1 MQESLL
7 NNLLKSRY
15 PLSYYL
21 SRQQKFVVVSLRT
34 STTVTPT
41 FSEFETSVNYQHK
54 TPVIKFSKIFD
65 FNNSQNGMNTDHS
78 QYTPHDQKFDMT
90 QECIERSILKNKLET
105 CRIF

>member
-41 FSEFETSVNYQHK
+41 FSGKIFQLQYTHRVDFRFFQEFETSVNYQHK

-78 QYTPHDQKFDMT
+78 QYTPHG
-90 QECIERSILKNKLET
+90 
-105 CRIF
+105 

>member
-41 FSEFETSVNYQHK
+41 FSGKIFQLQYTHRIDFRFFQEFETSVNYQHK

-78 QYTPHDQKFDMT
+78 QYTPHG
-90 QECIERSILKNKLET
+90 
-105 CRIF
+105 

>member
-41 FSEFETSVNYQHK
+41 FSGKIFQLQYTHRIDFRFFQEFETSVNYQHK
-54 TPVIKFSKIFD
+54 TPEEIHLFFYLFLIV
-65 FNNSQNGMNTDHS
+65 NNSQNGMNTDHS
-78 QYTPHDQKFDMT
+78 QYTPHG
-90 QECIERSILKNKLET
+90 
-105 CRIF
+105 